1 MEVRRHGKFIARK
14 APLKVALP
22 RGKTLHFLLEALVFA
37 VVEHVSLFREL
48 VPDALERAVVRRIP
62 LKEELGA
69 FNPHGLARINR
80 QPENA
85 RILRSLLRS
94 RIPLEGK
101 FRGIVAERPQAVPHA
116 GSHPGPVAAFHG
128 DAVKPERLELRPDIL
143 LKFALKPRKPV
154 AEVRRPG

>member
-1 MEVRRHGKFIARK
+1 M
-14 APLKVALP
+14 
-22 RGKTLHFLLEALVFA
+22 
-37 VVEHVSLFREL
+37 VEHGSFFREL
-48 VPDALERAVVRRIP
+48 SPDKLERAVVRRIA

-85 RILRSLLRS
+85 RVLRSFLRY
-94 RIPLEGK
+94 RIPLEGE

-116 GSHPGPVAAFHG
+116 GSHPGPVAACHG
-128 DAVKPERLELRPDIL
+128 NAVKPERLELRPDIL
-143 LKFALKPRKPV
+143 LKLALKPRKPV